1 MGLLPSA
8 PLVQVHAPAHW
19 YAGELYNVQFEV
31 IAKDEMKV
39 DFIDAT
45 LITEEGWQIK
55 SGKQSIGFTWKSF
68 ERRVRL
74 REFGVLPAG
83 SSQFSAQFG
92 VPAALP
98 PTHQVEP
105 AWNVCALRV
114 HVSIPWW
121 PDGRYRFPLAVG
133 HRIADQIERTP
144 LVMRST
150 QIGERADKPRIELG
164 LASSRL
170 IAGEAL
176 TGSVALFHV
185 DDDKPREVTLA
196 LVPSLALRGR
206 GPDRHRRGDMFCRT
220 IELPAGFAGK
230 AHQFELAIPATITP
244 SFASETHALEWHLLA
259 KIGSFLG
266 PNIALRA
273 PLTIVD
279 LSAARTTPRL
289 LAPPRVADARVTAI
303 LAQYARAAG
312 WTESQVDEQ
321 PAVERQAGDSELHIA
336 YSYRGEDGTF
346 LVGRVDHPS
355 LGLGLAVK
363 PSSAMRHVFFKDIE
377 IDVAAWD
384 RAHHVVARFPEQT
397 IPFLRAAIGPA
408 LGERALGQL
417 VRWDDSAIVFERPI
431 ASLEAAE
438 VAALGSALGQVAA
451 AIESA
456 RPQIEPP
463 PGIAV
468 DAAAWQELARW
479 LRGTLGLGELA
490 IDGELDRMPVALGL
504 RWDREDRPEGLL
516 VEVGHPDRASAALR
530 EVTIRLARPAQQY
543 LEVSR
548 AELAERLARWPEDS
562 VDLQILDGVARAAL
576 VGTFDATRVR
586 DLVQALRGLL
596 AALDPEPGP
605 YR

>member
-1 MGLLPSA
+1 M
-8 PLVQVHAPAHW
+8 QV
-19 YAGELYNVQFEV
+19 EV
-31 IAKDEMKV
+31 IANDELKV

-55 SGKQSIGFTWKSF
+55 SGKQTIGFTWKSF

-83 SSQFSAQFG
+83 SSTFSAQFG

-105 AWNVCALRV
+105 AWNVCVLRI

-133 HRIADQIERTP
+133 HRIADPIERTP
-144 LVMRST
+144 VVMRST
-150 QIGERADKPRIELG
+150 QSGERADKPRIELG

-176 TGSVALFHV
+176 TGSVALFHI

-196 LVPSLALRGR
+196 LVPSLTLNGR
-206 GPDRHRRGDMFCRT
+206 GSARHRRGEMICST

-230 AHQFELAIPATITP
+230 AQQFELAIPASITP
-244 SFASETHALEWHLLA
+244 SFASETHALDWHLLA
-259 KIGSFLG
+259 SIGSFFG
-266 PNIALRA
+266 PNIALRV

-279 LSAARTTPRL
+279 LSAARMTPRL
-289 LAPPRVADARVTAI
+289 LAPPRVADTRVTAI
-303 LAQYARAAG
+303 MAQHAQAAG
-312 WTESQVDEQ
+312 WTETQVDEQ
-321 PAVERQAGDSELHIA
+321 PAIAREVGDSQLRVA

-363 PSSAMRHVFFKDIE
+363 PSSTVRHVFFKDIE

-397 IPFLRAAIGPA
+397 IPFLRAAIGRA
-408 LGERALGQL
+408 LGEAALGQL
-417 VRWDDSAIVFERPI
+417 VRWDDDAIVFERPI
-431 ASLEAAE
+431 ASLEAAD
-438 VAALGSALGQVAA
+438 VAALGGALGHVAA
-451 AIESA
+451 VIEKA
-456 RPQIEPP
+456 RPEIKAP
-463 PGIAV
+463 PGITV
-468 DAAAWQELARW
+468 DVAAWQELARW

-504 RWDREDRPEGLL
+504 KWDREDRPESLL
-516 VEVGHPDRASAALR
+516 VEVGNPDRASAALR

-548 AELAERLARWPEDS
+548 PELAERLARWRED
-562 VDLQILDGVARAAL
+562 VADLQVVDGVARAAL

-586 DLVQALRGLL
+586 ELAQELRGLL
-596 AALDPEPGP
+596 AALDPDPGP